1 MTAAE
6 AKSSI
11 LRNTFI
17 VNCTEE
23 LGIKNCLNRICA
35 NDILCPIDVPRHTNS
50 AMDGYAIN
58 FDNARERQTSASL
71 WNRAPEKIKNYWESY
86 RWTPFFGEL

>member
-1 MTAAE
+1 MVKIMTAAE

-23 LGIKNCLNRICA
+23 LGLK
-35 NDILCPIDVPRHTNS
+35 
-50 AMDGYAIN
+50 
-58 FDNARERQTSASL
+58 
-71 WNRAPEKIKNYWESY
+71 KIA
-86 RWTPFFGEL
+86 